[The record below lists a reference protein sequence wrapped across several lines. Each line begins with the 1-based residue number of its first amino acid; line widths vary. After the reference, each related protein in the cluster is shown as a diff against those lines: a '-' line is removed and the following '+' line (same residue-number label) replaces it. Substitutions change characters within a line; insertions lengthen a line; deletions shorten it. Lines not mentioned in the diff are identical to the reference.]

1 MYDVHIFYFLLRKL
15 CFRCNTLR
23 VKINNKLK
31 ELNVF
36 GLANQELYTAI
47 KANILDMEVNK
58 NIYSRIARPKL
69 AYNRHFIWELPIAID
84 C

>member
-1 MYDVHIFYFLLRKL
+1 M
-15 CFRCNTLR
+15 
-23 VKINNKLK
+23 KINNKLK

-47 KANILDMEVNK
+47 RNNILDMEVNT

-69 AYNRHFIWELPIAID
+69 AYNRHSIWDLPVTID